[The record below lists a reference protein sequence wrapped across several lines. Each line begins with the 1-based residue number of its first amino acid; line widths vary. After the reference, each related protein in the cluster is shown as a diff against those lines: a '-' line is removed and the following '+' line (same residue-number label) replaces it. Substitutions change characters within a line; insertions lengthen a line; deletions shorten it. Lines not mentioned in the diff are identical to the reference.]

1 MRKLLLSITCM
12 LFASIAMA
20 QDVAYAPTE
29 QKYTAAELNA
39 ATTDTY
45 IAIKNLSRTNSYW
58 YVGNTGAAPYSKA
71 EFTNDA
77 VFVWSPVE
85 AGVAGSYYLKK
96 LDGTYMQATAPKDF
110 GTIDNAAVFTATAP
124 GTEGTFNGDGDSQEY
139 INGTNDPNLVRFT
152 TNGKWINVQ
161 NGDSGTPTYNNG
173 TGGWTIHYAYAVEE
187 VPTVNI
193 TYKFVYNNEA
203 YDSETV
209 VGIIGKEMP
218 DFTKVFPFGI
228 VANKPAEVVPDN
240 DAEYTIELTVSLPFE
255 YAESYSKITKWYY
268 MTIRDDSPTYLVYD
282 QNVNYIPAA
291 ATEVPEGEK
300 EMYAWAFIG
309 DPFKGFEIVNYA
321 AGETMVLSAPETP
334 EENKNADQLAR
345 MVVKENA
352 TGNTTWNFA
361 APTHNNV
368 IAENGFYIQH
378 PTAKSY
384 AFNRQNYDNGNALC
398 YWTGRDTGS
407 TLQVI
412 EADIETDTTTA
423 VENVEIRT
431 ENEIYDITGRKVKNI
446 SKAGI
451 YIVNGNKV
459 LVK

>member
-29 QKYTAAELNA
+29 KKYTAAELNA
-39 ATTDTY
+39 AKTDTY

-85 AGVAGSYYLKK
+85 AGVAGRYYLKK

-110 GTIDNAAVFTATAP
+110 GTIDNAAVFTVTAP

-139 INGTNDPNLVRFT
+139 INGNNDANLVRFT

-187 VPTVNI
+187 AGVNYKI
-193 TYKFVYNNEA
+193 TYNYILNG
-203 YDSETV
+203 ETV
-209 VGIIGKEMP
+209 ATQDEEVAEGEDYP
-218 DFTKVFPFGI
+218 DFYVPNVRLGI
-228 VANKPAEVVPDN
+228 VPAEAKPDGEV
-240 DAEYTIELTVSLPFE
+240 DGDKTIEIELIVDNSLLPFE
-255 YAESYSKITKWYY
+255 FVENGTPTTWYY
-268 MTIRDDSPTYLVYD
+268 AQLHSNNRKYIIPNENGELTWSIAELPADENEADKYTWGFVGNVIDGFVMVNRAGDAIVAGVPATLGSEGTAYIAMPTKENVEGGFCLLNGNNYMNGQNDFVKEW
-282 QNVNYIPAA
+282 NVNDA
-291 ATEVPEGEK
+291 
-300 EMYAWAFIG
+300 
-309 DPFKGFEIVNYA
+309 
-321 AGETMVLSAPETP
+321 
-334 EENKNADQLAR
+334 
-345 MVVKENA
+345 
-352 TGNTTWNFA
+352 
-361 APTHNNV
+361 
-368 IAENGFYIQH
+368 
-378 PTAKSY
+378 
-384 AFNRQNYDNGNALC
+384 
-398 YWTGRDTGS
+398 GS
-407 TLQVI
+407 TIILTKRENI
-412 EADIETDTTTA
+412 TTA

>member
-1 MRKLLLSITCM
+1 M

-45 IAIKNLSRTNSYW
+45 IAIKNLSKTNNYW

-110 GTIDNAAVFTATAP
+110 GTIDNAAVFTVTAP
-124 GTEGTFNGDGDSQEY
+124 GTEGTFNGDGDSQAY

-161 NGDSGTPTYNNG
+161 NEDSGTPTYNNG

-187 VPTVNI
+187 AGVNYKI
-193 TYKFVYNNEA
+193 TYNYILNG
-203 YDSETV
+203 ETV
-209 VGIIGKEMP
+209 ATQEEEVAEGEDYP
-218 DFTKVFPFGI
+218 DFNVKNVRLGI
-228 VANKPAEVVPDN
+228 VTATAKPEGNVDG
-240 DAEYTIELTVSLPFE
+240 DKTIEIELIVDNSLLPFE
-255 YAESYSKITKWYY
+255 FVENGTPTTWYY
-268 MTIRDDSPTYLVYD
+268 AQLHSNNRKYIIPNENGELTWSIAELPADENEADKYTWGFVGNVIDGFVMVNRAGDAIVAGVPATLGSEGTAYIAMPT
-282 QNVNYIPAA
+282 
-291 ATEVPEGEK
+291 
-300 EMYAWAFIG
+300 
-309 DPFKGFEIVNYA
+309 
-321 AGETMVLSAPETP
+321 
-334 EENKNADQLAR
+334 
-345 MVVKENA
+345 KENVE
-352 TGNTTWNFA
+352 G
-361 APTHNNV
+361 
-368 IAENGFYIQH
+368 GFCLL
-378 PTAKSY
+378 
-384 AFNRQNYDNGNALC
+384 NGNNYMNGQDGFIKEWGSNDA
-398 YWTGRDTGS
+398 GS
-407 TLQVI
+407 TIILTEREI
-412 EADIETDTTTA
+412 ITTA
-423 VENVEIRT
+423 VENVET
-431 ENEIYDITGRKVKNI
+431 EAENAEIYDLTGRKVKNI